1 MAARLRSLI
10 PDQRER
16 RFDMRSLW
24 RLGIWGVS
32 ATLALVVAVAAGS
45 LDSGSRRPAATRGD
59 LGAAQ
64 KGNAPVVPLASRLPE
79 IDAETRR
86 LSGAVR
92 SLTDER
98 EQLLARIGT
107 LERNLEDVTGSIKR
121 QQAAPAA
128 AAPNAATPTP
138 APPAAAVAKAAVVPP
153 DPQGADS
160 AKPPARA
167 AEPQPAAAAAPE
179 RLANAPAAPPPEE
192 PPATGFGVDVGGAAN
207 FEGLRVLWNS
217 TKTSNAAALEGMHPQ
232 VVVRENSKTK
242 GAELRLIVGPIA
254 NVEEAAR
261 MCATA
266 RQAAATASRSPSR
279 GRRCPIPIMCR
290 PRSTKPRRRPSTSRR
305 RPSPSLSTR
314 PRGCCASSGDLL
326 LPNDHLGLSGVGNRG
341 TMRACN
347 SFFPPRAR
355 PIGC

>member
-1 MAARLRSLI
+1 MAARLRASI

-24 RLGIWGVS
+24 RLGIWGGS
-32 ATLALVVAVAAGS
+32 ASLALVVAVVAGYS
-45 LDSGSRRPAATRGD
+45 DTGSRRPAATRGD
-59 LGAAQ
+59 LGSAQ
-64 KGNAPVVPLASRLPE
+64 KGNAPVIPLAGRLPE

-98 EQLLARIGT
+98 EQLLTRIGT

-128 AAPNAATPTP
+128 AAPVAATP
-138 APPAAAVAKAAVVPP
+138 APPAAAVAKAAVAPP

-160 AKPPARA
+160 AKPPARE
-167 AEPQPAAAAAPE
+167 AEPQPAAATAPE
-179 RLANAPAAPPPEE
+179 RVANAAAATPPEE

-217 TKTSNAAALEGMHPQ
+217 TKTGNAAALEGMHPQ

-261 MCATA
+261 MCATLSA
-266 RQAAATASRSPSR
+266 
-279 GRRCPIPIMCR
+279 GRRYCQPVAFEGQALPDADNVPPAEHKTEKTSQR
-290 PRSTKPRRRPSTSRR
+290 SKPSAAKPKPADTTPRVLR
-305 RPSPSLSTR
+305 
-314 PRGCCASSGDLL
+314 
-326 LPNDHLGLSGVGNRG
+326 
-341 TMRACN
+341 
-347 SFFPPRAR
+347 FFR
-355 PIGC
+355 

>member
-1 MAARLRSLI
+1 MAARLRASI

-32 ATLALVVAVAAGS
+32 ASLALVVAVAAGS

-59 LGAAQ
+59 LGSAQ
-64 KGNAPVVPLASRLPE
+64 KGNAPVIPLASRLPE

-98 EQLLARIGT
+98 EQLLTRIGT

-138 APPAAAVAKAAVVPP
+138 PAAALAKAAVAPP
-153 DPQGADS
+153 DPPGADS
-160 AKPPARA
+160 AKPPAREA
-167 AEPQPAAAAAPE
+167 QPQPAAAAAPE
-179 RLANAPAAPPPEE
+179 RVANAPAAPPPEE

-217 TKTSNAAALEGMHPQ
+217 TKTGNAAALEGLHPQ

-261 MCATA
+261 MCATLSA
-266 RQAAATASRSPSR
+266 
-279 GRRCPIPIMCR
+279 GRRYCQPVAFEGQALPDADSVPPAEHKTDKTSQHKPPAAKSKPVDTT
-290 PRSTKPRRRPSTSRR
+290 PRVLR
-305 RPSPSLSTR
+305 
-314 PRGCCASSGDLL
+314 
-326 LPNDHLGLSGVGNRG
+326 
-341 TMRACN
+341 
-347 SFFPPRAR
+347 FFR
-355 PIGC
+355 